1 MCKGKKGKGDSR
13 ERGIC
18 NEDDPRIL
26 VEWNWFLRVKLS
38 KLDVQTDFCVY

>member
-1 MCKGKKGKGDSR
+1 MCVRGRRAKEIQGKEESVMKM
-13 ERGIC
+13 
-18 NEDDPRIL
+18 IL